1 MSIRTLNTDEVRELY
16 QEKGIDIEVLM
27 GSPLETVL
35 TTGAI
40 TTFIFTRRSVTLPY
54 IQQIIN
60 QQRLAIELESE
71 DLFYTDISI
80 LNEIFCIV
88 NINRQAEVA
97 IIQSKNSKETRAISI
112 DALRYYLSHAIKE
125 EIRTIEADFN
135 SRSITGLEA
144 VRSLKIILEKI
155 QKTFGFSD
163 HLNFHSGQALE
174 RTLETIIENSHIKR
188 IDQGISSWSDQVL
201 ANLMKEVQFS
211 LNFLEPFE
219 KLQLTTITKI
229 KRRITK
235 YKKKIEYKLEM
246 LEVVSQTQNCL
257 NKYQECTSPI
267 PHLWFDLN
275 DLQFNLTQIIQDLKA
290 SGATIPEFA
299 NIFVEIANV
308 IAQKL
313 ITAETQSDILFTVI
327 YKQLEK
333 LKELAFPQTVEQAY
347 DQFEIILENIKLK
360 NIHHL
365 QKSLVVSI
373 FQEQELKQH
382 HVQIPEMYAPH
393 TIQIPPSSN
402 YEELL
407 SLFNTLH
414 SQRIK
419 WAQSE
424 EIQINEELEN
434 LSCTH
439 PSRFYNQV
447 HISIRQKKLGQLLHA
462 KEQER
467 KESRIR
473 ELISKLTGITFS
485 DKELKK

>member
-1 MSIRTLNTDEVRELY
+1 MSIRTLNTDKVRELY

-97 IIQSKNSKETRAISI
+97 IIQSKNSKETREISI

-135 SRSITGLEA
+135 S
-144 VRSLKIILEKI
+144 
-155 QKTFGFSD
+155 
-163 HLNFHSGQALE
+163 HS
-174 RTLETIIENSHIKR
+174 
-188 IDQGISSWSDQVL
+188 
-201 ANLMKEVQFS
+201 
-211 LNFLEPFE
+211 
-219 KLQLTTITKI
+219 
-229 KRRITK
+229 
-235 YKKKIEYKLEM
+235 
-246 LEVVSQTQNCL
+246 
-257 NKYQECTSPI
+257 
-267 PHLWFDLN
+267 
-275 DLQFNLTQIIQDLKA
+275 
-290 SGATIPEFA
+290 
-299 NIFVEIANV
+299 
-308 IAQKL
+308 
-313 ITAETQSDILFTVI
+313 
-327 YKQLEK
+327 
-333 LKELAFPQTVEQAY
+333 
-347 DQFEIILENIKLK
+347 
-360 NIHHL
+360 
-365 QKSLVVSI
+365 
-373 FQEQELKQH
+373 
-382 HVQIPEMYAPH
+382 
-393 TIQIPPSSN
+393 
-402 YEELL
+402 
-407 SLFNTLH
+407 
-414 SQRIK
+414 IK

-447 HISIRQKKLGQLLHA
+447 HISIRQKKLGQLLHT

-467 KESRIR
+467 KESRLR